1 MEKRLLLAIGL
12 SLLVLTLWSNLMLKP
27 STPTV
32 VAPSVSSPAV
42 SKPADVPQSVQI
54 GQKQDEFVPEPEDYL
69 TFPRDFGTVTF
80 IESQAAIKEIT
91 FNRYQNFQYPLKY
104 GALLN
109 GDEYK
114 YKKQS
119 STNNEIVFVQ
129 SDDSKKITKRFIFSN
144 INYSIDLEIEVQNLS
159 NKPLKMDFPLVL
171 GVLDFMHDKE
181 LARFQDLSIETADK
195 ILRPNARKDGVYGD
209 LKFMGIRDKYFCAI
223 IEPLDKGF
231 SGFVKKVKTEEFEVG
246 LLASESVIAP
256 GQKIMKGFR
265 MYVGPQ
271 DSSIISKIKPEWT
284 VVMYYGTFDIIAKVL
299 LQILEFLYKIFHNWG
314 VAIIAL
320 SLLVYVVLFPLSMKQ
335 MRSMKQ
341 MQALQPL
348 IESLRTT
355 YKDNPQRLNKET
367 LELYKKHK
375 VNPFSGCLP
384 MLLQLPIF
392 FSLYQAIM
400 RLISLKGAHFLWIK
414 DLSMPDRLF
423 TLPVNL
429 PVISNEFNILPILM
443 AIGMFVQQKASMKS
457 TSASSAEQQ
466 KIMMI
471 VFPIMFGFIFYR
483 MPSGLVLYWFVNSAL
498 MLLYQLKL
506 SKEQ

>member
-1 MEKRLLLAIGL
+1 
-12 SLLVLTLWSNLMLKP
+12 
-27 STPTV
+27 
-32 VAPSVSSPAV
+32 
-42 SKPADVPQSVQI
+42 
-54 GQKQDEFVPEPEDYL
+54 
-69 TFPRDFGTVTF
+69 
-80 IESQAAIKEIT
+80 
-91 FNRYQNFQYPLKY
+91 
-104 GALLN
+104 
-109 GDEYK
+109 
-114 YKKQS
+114 
-119 STNNEIVFVQ
+119 
-129 SDDSKKITKRFIFSN
+129 
-144 INYSIDLEIEVQNLS
+144 
-159 NKPLKMDFPLVL
+159 
-171 GVLDFMHDKE
+171 
-181 LARFQDLSIETADK
+181 
-195 ILRPNARKDGVYGD
+195 
-209 LKFMGIRDKYFCAI
+209 
-223 IEPLDKGF
+223 
-231 SGFVKKVKTEEFEVG
+231 
-246 LLASESVIAP
+246 
-256 GQKIMKGFR
+256 
-265 MYVGPQ
+265 
-271 DSSIISKIKPEWT
+271 
-284 VVMYYGTFDIIAKVL
+284 MYYGTFDIIAKVL